1 MKQLLD
7 YWVREGIIKNSE
19 VLEAF
24 KSIDRVLFVPDRLR
38 EEAYLDVPL
47 PIPEGQTI
55 SQPTTVAI
63 MTESL
68 MLGKGMKILEVG
80 AGTGYQAAII
90 GKIIGPKG
98 RVLTIE
104 YDSELARLARENLSK
119 TPVSNVEVIVG
130 DGGLGFPQEAP
141 YDRIILT
148 CAAADFP
155 PPLLD
160 QLKPNGIILAPLGS
174 KFQQWLIRGIKG
186 KSGIV
191 RENLG
196 GFLFVPLRGRYG

>member
-1 MKQLLD
+1 M
-7 YWVREGIIKNSE
+7 REGIIQSSA

-24 KSIDRVLFVPDRLR
+24 KSIDRAWFVPEGLR
-38 EEAYLDVPL
+38 EEAYFDVPL
-47 PIPEGQTI
+47 LIPGGQTI

-63 MTESL
+63 LTEAL
-68 MLGKGMKILEVG
+68 KLEYGMKILEVG

-98 RVLTIE
+98 RVFTIE
-104 YDSELARLARENLSK
+104 YDSELAKLARENLSK
-119 TPVSNVEVIVG
+119 TPVSNVEVMVG
-130 DGGLGFPQEAP
+130 DGGLGYPQEAP

-155 PPLLD
+155 PPLLG
-160 QLKPNGIILAPLGS
+160 QLKPKGVILAPLGS
-174 KFQQWLIRGIKG
+174 RFQQWLIRGTKT
-186 KSGIV
+186 KSGIA